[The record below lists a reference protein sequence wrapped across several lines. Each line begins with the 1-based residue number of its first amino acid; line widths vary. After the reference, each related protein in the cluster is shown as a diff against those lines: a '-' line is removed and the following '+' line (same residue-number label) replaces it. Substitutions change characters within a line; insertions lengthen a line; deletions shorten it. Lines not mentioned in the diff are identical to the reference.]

1 MENLIYEQKM
11 NTHTHTQNQ
20 QQQKKED
27 KKCDLSEK
35 DSMKAW
41 VLFELEKPQ

>member
-11 NTHTHTQNQ
+11 NTHTKPT
-20 QQQKKED
+20 KKKD